1 MDLDGNGMRP
11 VTVEIVFWPCTASA
25 ILIGDIANQFY
36 EVRLMRPRTAK
47 PGAAFAVA
55 AE

>member
-1 MDLDGNGMRP
+1 VGDDP
-11 VTVEIVFWPCTASA
+11 VIVETVVWSCTVSA

-36 EVRLMRPRTAK
+36 ELRLMRPRTAK
-47 PGAAFAVA
+47 PAAAFAVA